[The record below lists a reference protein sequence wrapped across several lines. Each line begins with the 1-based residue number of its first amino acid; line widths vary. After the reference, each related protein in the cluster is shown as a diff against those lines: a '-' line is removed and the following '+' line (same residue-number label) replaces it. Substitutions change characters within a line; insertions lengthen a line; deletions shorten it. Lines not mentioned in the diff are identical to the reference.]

1 MNIRLTKEQKIKIL
15 NSTDISEIMKKI
27 LFRENKIGR
36 KKEYFWVVGLATNSR
51 IMYIELVSLGSLS
64 KAVVDPMEVYSL
76 AVQKKSPQIIL
87 IHNHL
92 SGELRPSKEDKKL
105 TRELVQGGKLL
116 NITVL
121 DHLIISEEDFLSF
134 AYEGI
139 LPK

>member
-1 MNIRLTKEQKIKIL
+1 M
-15 NSTDISEIMKKI
+15 
-27 LFRENKIGR
+27 
-36 KKEYFWVVGLATNSR
+36 GLATNNR
-51 IMYIELVSLGSLS
+51 ILYIELVSLGSLS

-87 IHNHL
+87 IHNHP
-92 SGELRPSKEDKKL
+92 SGELKPSKEDKKL

-121 DHLIISEEDFLSF
+121 DHLVISEEDFLSF
-134 AYEGI
+134 ADKGI